1 MSLIISQSLS
11 QWIVLSQGRKKR
23 KPIASIIV
31 NILNTNCINQKSG
44 NNVIVQSQSAKKAI
58 LAALADEEMTK
69 ILDSVMYHSKSIVDI
84 TRENNIPHTTCYR
97 KTKWLL
103 NEGLVIVDKII
114 ITPEGKK
121 FSLYHSVLKSI
132 NVKYESNNVI
142 VEAEQN
148 FDIIKKTMARFYS
161 LE

>member
-1 MSLIISQSLS
+1 M
-11 QWIVLSQGRKKR
+11 
-23 KPIASIIV
+23 
-31 NILNTNCINQKSG
+31 
-44 NNVIVQSQSAKKAI
+44 IVQSQSAKKAI
-58 LAALADEEMTK
+58 LTALADEEMMK

-84 TRENNIPHTTCYR
+84 SREYNIPHTTCYR

-103 NEGLVIVDKII
+103 NEGLVIVDRII

-142 VEAEQN
+142 IEAKQN
-148 FDIIKKTMARFYS
+148 FDIIKKTMSRFYWRDMQFHS
-161 LE
+161 TGRLKSDGSVQRFYRVLGRSHK